1 MEDITSTRDEY
12 GRIRISEE
20 QAADLVNDRADVL
33 VISRPEALRA
43 EFTLPGNVAYV
54 LELETEKQGD
64 VLMNKLGKKQQKIV
78 QGEEKMK
85 IAPEAEK
92 AADDGVL
99 IPNDI
104 NARTI
109 TGGEEDNKTPQR
121 NAEVDA
127 ENKDV

>member
-20 QAADLVNDRADVL
+20 QASALVDDHADVL

-43 EFTLPGNVAYV
+43 EFTLPDNVTYV
-54 LELETEKQGD
+54 FELETEKEGD
-64 VLMNKLGKKQQKIV
+64 VLMNKLGKKQQKIL
-78 QGEEKMK
+78 QGEEKME

-92 AADDGVL
+92 AAEAGTL

-121 NAEVDA
+121 NAEADK
-127 ENKDV
+127 ENKNK